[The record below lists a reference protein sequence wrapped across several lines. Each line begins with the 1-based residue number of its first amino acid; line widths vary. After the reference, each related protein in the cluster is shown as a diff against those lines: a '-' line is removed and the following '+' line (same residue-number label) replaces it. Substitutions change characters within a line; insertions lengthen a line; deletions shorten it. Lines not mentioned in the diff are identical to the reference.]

1 MWLDGLRQSLQEF
14 MSNGAIQVE
23 YYRRR

>member
-23 YYRRR
+23 YDRPR